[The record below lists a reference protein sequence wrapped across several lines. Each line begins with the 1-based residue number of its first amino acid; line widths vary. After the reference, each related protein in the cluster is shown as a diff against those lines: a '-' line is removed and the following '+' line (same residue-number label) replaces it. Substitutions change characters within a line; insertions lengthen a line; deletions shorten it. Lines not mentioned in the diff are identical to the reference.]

1 MNHTLKSMISAV
13 SLSVIFLG
21 TSSLSTE
28 TFARNVNVNRNV
40 SNRNVNVNRNVN
52 SNVNVNRNV
61 NVNSNVHVGGYRHVD
76 VDVNHDNY
84 HPIATAAAV
93 TATAIVTSAVVGSIV
108 YSVPPSCIP
117 VQRGNVIYQQC
128 GSTWYQPQYAG
139 SSVQYIVINPPR

>member
-61 NVNSNVHVGGYRHVD
+61 NVNSNVHVSGYRHVD
-76 VDVNHDNY
+76 VDVHHDNY

-139 SSVQYIVINPPR
+139 STVQYIVITPPR